1 MTVLLVHMSRCPVC
15 FCSPLVLAKSQLDNH
30 VDAELNVVQW
40 HTFWRVVCC
49 EPHRCH
55 SRSSSSGRRFSQWLI
70 PVVSSHARD
79 LEHCVCLG
87 VPSRHRLVVQLE
99 FTHSQPLLRVFGR
112 VPPVPALP
120 SHRRL
125 KHVPRSEQWS
135 STEIE
140 RTNGDLML
148 VDILFCPPAVR
159 GNLVQRRINNEKAEL
174 VPRPRWDPQILPW
187 SVVAFH

>member
-70 PVVSSHARD
+70 PAALLWCRPTHVTSSTASVSA
-79 LEHCVCLG
+79 
-87 VPSRHRLVVQLE
+87 
-99 FTHSQPLLRVFGR
+99 FRVGI
-112 VPPVPALP
+112 AL
-120 SHRRL
+120 S
-125 KHVPRSEQWS
+125 SSWS
-135 STEIE
+135 SLIRNRCCASLAACPQSQRCH
-140 RTNGDLML
+140 RT
-148 VDILFCPPAVR
+148 
-159 GNLVQRRINNEKAEL
+159 
-174 VPRPRWDPQILPW
+174 
-187 SVVAFH
+187 VASSTCQGLSSGQVLR